1 MHLEEGS
8 TFTGDHNQPKKETP
22 GLLGLDAIINC
33 SPLPQF
39 VIDRDHKV
47 IYWNRAL
54 EEYSQINACD
64 IIGTDKHWKA
74 FYNSKRPCMVDL
86 LVDEDMEGLS
96 YWFPDNCKMSELVE
110 GAYEAENFYP
120 NMGQNGKYLH
130 FTTSAIKDHEGNV
143 IGGLESFEDI
153 TQRKLA
159 EKDLQESEEKFRS
172 LVENLN
178 VGVYRNTIDPGGYF
192 IQVNPAFA
200 RMFGYDST
208 SEIRE
213 IKVINFYR
221 DPHLRKLFLEDLK
234 REGSVIDR
242 ELHLK
247 KKNNRPIWVSVSAQ
261 AHYDENGSIDWI
273 DGIIEDITH
282 RKLAEKTLQKS
293 EKRYRSI
300 VENIND
306 GFCIHDFHGNITDC
320 NENFAQMLGSTTEE
334 MIGTNLDEFSST
346 EMMLEKNNVV
356 EELKN
361 KGIVEFDADF
371 KQKNGNIR
379 YYNIKSSVVS
389 REGDGQVHSFLRDV
403 TKRREMEEILHESEN
418 TAQKR
423 LLEIE
428 AIYNSAPIGLCVL
441 DRNLRFVRINDRM
454 AEINGFSSK
463 EHMGKTIHEIIPDL
477 AEQAEAVAKEIFE
490 TKKTVIGREFNGITP
505 AQPGVLRTWIEE
517 WYPLKDSSSQI
528 IGINVAALEITE
540 IKRANEALKKS
551 EEKLRLAIE
560 GAGAGMWFWDL
571 KNDMI
576 EWTEEYKHIFGVD
589 PDPDTSFNTIL
600 KIVHP
605 NDREKVEQAIQS
617 TLQYGEDFKE
627 EMRIIWQDGTV
638 HWAYSLG
645 KLLYDLQG
653 KPKEIIGIA
662 INTTPSRIAEQELQE
677 TLKQLKRSNAEL
689 EQFAYVASHDLQE
702 PLRMI
707 TSFLQLLQRR
717 YEHQLDSDANEF
729 IQFAVDGAARMQELV
744 NDLLA
749 YSRIE
754 RKTGK
759 FEDVDT
765 EDILKQIT
773 FDSRLLIEENNAD
786 ISYNNLPVVHAD
798 YPQMVQVF
806 QNLIANSIKYNDQER
821 PTIHISA
828 EKKDNDWLFKV
839 KDNGI
844 GIDPKH
850 GERVFKI
857 FQRLHARD
865 EYEGTGIGLAIVKR
879 IVERHGGVIWYDS
892 QPGQGSTFYFNIP
905 QGDVKYEI

>member
-1 MHLEEGS
+1 MCGGGVCI
-8 TFTGDHNQPKKETP
+8 TGDNNQDKKLIT
-22 GLLGLDAIINC
+22 GIIGVDTLINS
-33 SPLPQF
+33 SPVPQF
-39 VIDRDHKV
+39 GIDCEHKV
-47 IYWNRAL
+47 IYWNKAL
-54 EEYSQINACD
+54 EEFSKIKSRD
-64 IIGTDKHWKA
+64 VIGTDKHWQA
-74 FYNSKRPCMVDL
+74 FYNSKRPCLIDL
-86 LVDEDMEGLS
+86 LVDGDIEKFS
-96 YWFPDNCKMSELVE
+96 YWFPNYQKSELVE

-120 NMGQNGKYLH
+120 HMGKNGKFLH
-130 FTTSAIKDHEGNV
+130 FTTSAIKDQEGNV
-143 IGGLESFEDI
+143 LGAMQSFKDI
-153 TQRKLA
+153 TPRILA
-159 EKDLQESEEKFRS
+159 EKELLESEQKFRS

-178 VGVYRNTIDPGGYF
+178 VGVYRNTSDLGGYF
-192 IQVNPAFA
+192 VQVNPAFT
-200 RMFGYDST
+200 RMFGYDSAQ
-208 SEIRE
+208 EIMKV
-213 IKVINFYR
+213 KVIDFYM
-221 DPHLRKLFLEDLK
+221 DPKQRELFLEELK
-234 REGSVIDR
+234 QKGSVISR

-247 KKNNRPIWVSVSAQ
+247 KKNNQPLWVSISAK
-261 AHYDENGSIDWI
+261 AHFNENSSIEWI
-273 DGIIEDITH
+273 DGMIEDISH
-282 RKLAEKTLQKS
+282 RKTAEEKLSKS

-300 VENIND
+300 VENMDD
-306 GFCIHDFHGNITDC
+306 GFCIHDFEGNIFDC
-320 NENFAQMLGSTTEE
+320 NENFAMMMGFSIEE
-334 MIGTNLDEFSST
+334 MIGTNLDEFSSI
-346 EMMLEKNNVV
+346 EMMFEKNNRV

-361 KGIVEFDADF
+361 TGIIEFDADF
-371 KQKNGNIR
+371 KQKDGKIC
-379 YYNIKSSVVS
+379 YYNIKSSIVS
-389 REGDGQVHSFLRDV
+389 DEGDGRVHSFLRDV
-403 TKRREMEEILHESEN
+403 TKRREMEEILHQSEN

-423 LLEIE
+423 LKEIE

-454 AEINGFSSK
+454 AEINGFPSE
-463 EHMGKTIHEIIPDL
+463 EHIGKTVHEIIPDL
-477 AEQAEAVAKEIFE
+477 AEQAESAAKEIFE
-490 TKKTVIGREFNGITP
+490 TKNNVVGMEFTGMTP
-505 AQPGVLRTWIEE
+505 AQPGVSRTWMEE
-517 WYPLKDSSSQI
+517 WYPLKDSSHHI

-540 IKRANEALKKS
+540 IKKAENALKKS

-571 KNDMI
+571 ENDLI
-576 EWTEEYKHIFGVD
+576 EWTNEYKHIFGVE
-589 PDPDTSFNTIL
+589 PDPDTSFSNIL
-600 KIVHP
+600 KVVHP
-605 NDREKVEQAIQS
+605 DDQEKVKDAIQR
-617 TLQYGEDFKE
+617 TLQFGEDFKI
-627 EMRIIWQDGTV
+627 EMRTVWQDGTV

-645 KLLYDLQG
+645 KLSYDSQG

-662 INTTPSRIAEQELQE
+662 INTTPSKIAEQELQE

-717 YEHQLDSDANEF
+717 YEHQLDTNANEF

-773 FDSRLLIEENNAD
+773 FESRLLIEENNAD
-786 ISYNNLPVVHAD
+786 ISYDNLPVVRAD

-806 QNLIANSIKYNDQER
+806 QNLLSNSIKYNNQER
-821 PTIHISA
+821 PTIHVSA
-828 EKKDNDWLFKV
+828 EKRDKDWLFKV
-839 KDNGI
+839 EDNGI

-879 IVERHGGVIWYDS
+879 IVERHGGMIWYES

-905 QGDVKYEI
+905 REM